1 MLAIASGKGGAGK
14 TSVAVNLAFALAR
27 RGRRVCLLDA
37 DLGLSNVD
45 ILLGLAPRVTLE
57 HVLFEGASLTDALTP
72 AGDGVD
78 VIAGS
83 SGVSRMAELSRP
95 MRARLA
101 AECASLS
108 GHDYLVVDNSPGIS
122 RQVISLCLAC
132 TEIMVV
138 VNPEAASITDAYAL
152 IKVLK
157 EGGLAR
163 PPLLLFNRTASE
175 AQAKAVFERMSQAAA
190 KHLRLACRY
199 LGHIPRDGAVAG
211 AAARQLPLL
220 TASPASKASRA
231 FMELAERLESPENAA
246 PSKARNASEFFN
258 QTVARLLEG
267 PLPGASV
274 PASGLSG
281 PCRDAALAEL
291 STAGRL
297 LEMVLEAPEKR
308 LAVGLAELGK
318 RLAKAVALLSG
329 NGEASAAPRAAP
341 LVDAR
346 TPGAGPQA
354 PPKAQANVLLVGAEP
369 NLAEVLCEAL
379 SRANLKASVWAGG
392 GPSDFAGFANF
403 TGYAAVVLCRDR
415 RLAQRGGDALTESVF
430 TRAGATPVV
439 LVDTGLC
446 AGERPPERRAAAVVA
461 APLRL
466 SALVSEV
473 GRLAGSLPARS

>member
-1 MLAIASGKGGAGK
+1 MLAVASGKGGAGK

-27 RGRRVCLLDA
+27 RGKRVCLLDA

-57 HVLFEGASLTDALTP
+57 HVLFEGAPLASALTP

-95 MRARLA
+95 LRARLA
-101 AECASLS
+101 DQCASLS

-132 TEIMVV
+132 SEIMVV

-157 EGGLAR
+157 ENGLAR

-175 AQAKAVFERMSQAAA
+175 AQARAVYARMSQAAA

-211 AAARQLPLL
+211 AAARQLPVL

-231 FMELAERLESPENAA
+231 FMELAALLESPENAVA
-246 PSKARNASEFFN
+246 SKTQKAAEFFN
-258 QTVARLLEG
+258 RTVARLLEG
-267 PLPGASV
+267 PLPAAPGQAGATV
-274 PASGLSG
+274 AGLSG
-281 PCRDAALAEL
+281 PIRDAALAEL
-291 STAGRL
+291 STATRL
-297 LEMVLEAPEKR
+297 LDMVLEAPEKR
-308 LAVGLAELGK
+308 LHIGLAELGK
-318 RLAKAVALLSG
+318 RLAKATTLLSG
-329 NGEASAAPRAAP
+329 NGETPANPEQSTPAQHSPSVLPRVLLAGAAPS
-341 LVDAR
+341 
-346 TPGAGPQA
+346 
-354 PPKAQANVLLVGAEP
+354 
-369 NLAEVLCEAL
+369 LAEVLCEAL
-379 SRANLKASVWAGG
+379 SRADLQAGVWA
-392 GPSDFAGFANF
+392 AGSPIDPA
-403 TGYAAVVLCRDR
+403 GCAAVVLCRDL
-415 RLAQRGGDALTESVF
+415 RLAAQGGDALTDDVF
-430 TRAGATPVV
+430 ARAGATPVV

-446 AGERPPERRAAAVVA
+446 AGEPPPERRAAAVVA

-466 SALVSEV
+466 DALVSEV
-473 GRLAGSLPARS
+473 RRLVGSPPA